1 MELLRYAAAA
11 PFSDKGELMKKK
23 ILLLVSHVLVAAVAA
38 LTGVLCC
45 WSAMRADQTKL
56 EELWAIVDERFI
68 GEADPDLVANAMV
81 EALGD
86 QWSHYMTAEQYSAYR
101 DTMSNSYVGVGMTVQ
116 ARSDGQGLDVLA
128 VTAGGGAEEAGILAG
143 DQIVAVDGSSIV
155 DMDVNDATA
164 RVRGE
169 EGTTVELTVLRQ
181 EQTLTFRVERRRI
194 ETIVASAQML
204 EGGVALITIEN
215 FDDRCAQ
222 ETIACIQQM
231 LDQGAKALIF
241 DVRGN
246 PGGYKRELVELLD
259 YLLPEGPL
267 FRTEDDQGNV
277 TVDES
282 DADHL
287 DIPMAVLM
295 DLQSYSAAE
304 FFAAALDE
312 YDAAITVGETTYGK
326 GSLQNTFQLSEGSA
340 VTLSVGKYFTPN
352 GVSLAGVGLEPDVP
366 VEVDDATAAAI
377 AAGTLDPMED
387 PQVLAAL
394 EALGYGVAG

>member
-1 MELLRYAAAA
+1 
-11 PFSDKGELMKKK
+11 MKKK
-23 ILLLVSHVLVAAVAA
+23 ILLIVSHVLVAAVAA

-45 WSAMRADQTKL
+45 WSAMKGEQTKL

-68 GEADPDLVANAMV
+68 GEADPDVVAGAMID
-81 EALGD
+81 ALGD

-101 DTMSNSYVGVGMTVQ
+101 DTMANSYVGVGMTVQ
-116 ARSDGQGLDVLA
+116 ARSDGQGIDVLA
-128 VTAGGGAEEAGILAG
+128 VTAGGSAEEAGVLAG
-143 DQIVAVDGSSIV
+143 DRIVAVDGASTL
-155 DMDVNDATA
+155 DMDVDDVTA
-164 RVRGE
+164 RIRGE
-169 EGTTVELTVLRQ
+169 EGTTVELTALRQ
-181 EQTLTFRVERRRI
+181 EQTLTFQVERRRI

-204 EGGVALITIEN
+204 EGDVALITIEN

-222 ETIACIQQM
+222 ETIDCIQQM

-267 FRTEDDQGNV
+267 FRTEDYQGNV
-277 TVDES
+277 TVDQS
-282 DADHL
+282 DANHL

-295 DLQSYSAAE
+295 DLHSYSAAE

-312 YDAAITVGETTYGK
+312 YDAAITVGEKTYGK
-326 GSLQNTFQLSEGSA
+326 GYLQNTFQLSDGSA

-366 VEVDDATAAAI
+366 VEVDDATAALI
-377 AAGTLDPMED
+377 VAGTLDPMED

-394 EALGYGVAG
+394 EALGY

>member
-1 MELLRYAAAA
+1 
-11 PFSDKGELMKKK
+11 MKKK
-23 ILLLVSHVLVAAVAA
+23 ILLIVSHVLVAAVAA

-45 WSAMRADQTKL
+45 WSAMKGEQTKL

-68 GEADPDLVANAMV
+68 GEADPDVVAGAMID
-81 EALGD
+81 ALGD

-101 DTMSNSYVGVGMTVQ
+101 DTMANSYVGVGMTVQ
-116 ARSDGQGLDVLA
+116 ARSDGQGIDVLA
-128 VTAGGGAEEAGILAG
+128 VTAGGSAEEAGVLAG
-143 DQIVAVDGSSIV
+143 DRIVAVDGASTL
-155 DMDVNDATA
+155 DMDVDDVTA
-164 RVRGE
+164 RIRGE
-169 EGTTVELTVLRQ
+169 EGTTVELTALRQ
-181 EQTLTFRVERRRI
+181 EQTLTFQVERRRI

-204 EGGVALITIEN
+204 EGDVALITIEN

-222 ETIACIQQM
+222 ETIDCIQQM

-267 FRTEDDQGNV
+267 FRTEDYQGNV
-277 TVDES
+277 TVDQS

-295 DLQSYSAAE
+295 DLHSYSAAE

-312 YDAAITVGETTYGK
+312 YDAAITVGEKTYGK
-326 GSLQNTFQLSEGSA
+326 GYLQNTFQLSDGSA

-366 VEVDDATAAAI
+366 VEVDDATAALI
-377 AAGTLDPMED
+377 VAGTLDPMED

-394 EALGYGVAG
+394 EALGY

>member
-1 MELLRYAAAA
+1 
-11 PFSDKGELMKKK
+11 MKKK
-23 ILLLVSHVLVAAVAA
+23 ILLIVSHVLVAAVAA

-45 WSAMRADQTKL
+45 WSAMKGEQTKL

-68 GEADPDLVANAMV
+68 GEADPDVVAGAMID
-81 EALGD
+81 ALGD

-101 DTMSNSYVGVGMTVQ
+101 DTMANSYVGVGMTVQ
-116 ARSDGQGLDVLA
+116 ARSDGQGIDVLA
-128 VTAGGGAEEAGILAG
+128 VTAGGSAEEAGVLAG
-143 DQIVAVDGSSIV
+143 DRIVAVDGASTL
-155 DMDVNDATA
+155 DMDVDDVTA
-164 RVRGE
+164 RIRGE
-169 EGTTVELTVLRQ
+169 EGTTVELTALRQ
-181 EQTLTFRVERRRI
+181 EQTLTFQVERRRI

-204 EGGVALITIEN
+204 EGDVALITIEN

-222 ETIACIQQM
+222 VTIDCIQPM
-231 LDQGAKALIF
+231 LDQGVKALIF

-267 FRTEDDQGNV
+267 FRTEDYQGNV
-277 TVDES
+277 TVDQS

-295 DLQSYSAAE
+295 DLHSYSAAE

-312 YDAAITVGETTYGK
+312 YDAAITVGEKTYGK
-326 GSLQNTFQLSEGSA
+326 GYLQNTFQLSDGSA

-366 VEVDDATAAAI
+366 VEVDDATAALI
-377 AAGTLDPMED
+377 VAGTLDPMED

-394 EALGYGVAG
+394 EALGY

>member
-1 MELLRYAAAA
+1 
-11 PFSDKGELMKKK
+11 MKKK
-23 ILLLVSHVLVAAVAA
+23 ILLIVSHVLVAAVAA

-45 WSAMRADQTKL
+45 WSAMKGEQTKL

-68 GEADPDLVANAMV
+68 GEADPDVVAGAMID
-81 EALGD
+81 ALGD

-101 DTMSNSYVGVGMTVQ
+101 DTMANSYVGVGMTVQ
-116 ARSDGQGLDVLA
+116 ARSDGQGIDVLA
-128 VTAGGGAEEAGILAG
+128 VTAGGSAEEAGVLAG
-143 DQIVAVDGSSIV
+143 DRIVAVDGASIL
-155 DMDVNDATA
+155 DMDVDDVTA
-164 RVRGE
+164 RIRGE
-169 EGTTVELTVLRQ
+169 EGTTVELTALRQ
-181 EQTLTFRVERRRI
+181 EQNLTFQVERRRI

-204 EGGVALITIEN
+204 EGDVALITIEN

-222 ETIACIQQM
+222 ETIDCIQQM

-267 FRTEDDQGNV
+267 FRTEDYQGNV
-277 TVDES
+277 TVDQS

-295 DLQSYSAAE
+295 DLHSYSAAE

-312 YDAAITVGETTYGK
+312 YDAAITVGEKTYGK
-326 GSLQNTFQLSEGSA
+326 GYLQNTFQLSDGSA

-366 VEVDDATAAAI
+366 VEVDDATAALI
-377 AAGTLDPMED
+377 VAGTLDPMED

-394 EALGYGVAG
+394 EALGY

>member
-1 MELLRYAAAA
+1 
-11 PFSDKGELMKKK
+11 MKKK
-23 ILLLVSHVLVAAVAA
+23 ILLIVSHVLVAAVAA

-45 WSAMRADQTKL
+45 WSAMKGEQTKL

-68 GEADPDLVANAMV
+68 GEADPDVVAGAMID
-81 EALGD
+81 ALGD

-101 DTMSNSYVGVGMTVQ
+101 DTMANSYVGVGMTVQ
-116 ARSDGQGLDVLA
+116 ARSDGQGIDVLA
-128 VTAGGGAEEAGILAG
+128 VTAGGSAEEAGVLAG
-143 DQIVAVDGSSIV
+143 DRIVAVDGASTL
-155 DMDVNDATA
+155 DMDVDDVTA
-164 RVRGE
+164 RIRGE
-169 EGTTVELTVLRQ
+169 EGTTVELTALRQ
-181 EQTLTFRVERRRI
+181 EQTLTFQVERRRI

-204 EGGVALITIEN
+204 EGDVALITIEN

-222 ETIACIQQM
+222 ETIDCIQQM
-231 LDQGAKALIF
+231 LDQGVKALIF

-267 FRTEDDQGNV
+267 FRTEDYQGNV
-277 TVDES
+277 TVDQS

-295 DLQSYSAAE
+295 DLHSYSAAE

-312 YDAAITVGETTYGK
+312 YDAAITVGEKTYGK
-326 GSLQNTFQLSEGSA
+326 GYLQNTFQLSDGSA

-366 VEVDDATAAAI
+366 VEVDDATAALI
-377 AAGTLDPMED
+377 VAGTLDPMED

-394 EALGYGVAG
+394 EALGY

>member
-1 MELLRYAAAA
+1 
-11 PFSDKGELMKKK
+11 MKKK

-169 EGTTVELTVLRQ
+169 EGTTVELTVVRQ

-267 FRTEDDQGNV
+267 FRTEDYQGNV

-312 YDAAITVGETTYGK
+312 YDAAITVGEKTYGK
-326 GSLQNTFQLSEGSA
+326 GYLQNTFQLSDGSA

>member
-1 MELLRYAAAA
+1 
-11 PFSDKGELMKKK
+11 MKKK
-23 ILLLVSHVLVAAVAA
+23 ILLIVSHVLVAAVAA

-45 WSAMRADQTKL
+45 WSAMKGEQTKL

-68 GEADPDLVANAMV
+68 GEADPDVVAGAMID
-81 EALGD
+81 ALGD

-101 DTMSNSYVGVGMTVQ
+101 DTMANSYVGVGMTVQ
-116 ARSDGQGLDVLA
+116 ARSDGQGIDVLA
-128 VTAGGGAEEAGILAG
+128 VTAGGSAEEAGVLAG
-143 DQIVAVDGSSIV
+143 DRIVAVDGASTL
-155 DMDVNDATA
+155 DMDVDDVTA
-164 RVRGE
+164 RIRGE
-169 EGTTVELTVLRQ
+169 EGTTVELTALRQ
-181 EQTLTFRVERRRI
+181 EQNLTFQVERRRI

-204 EGGVALITIEN
+204 EGDVALITIEN

-222 ETIACIQQM
+222 ETIDCIQQM
-231 LDQGAKALIF
+231 LDQGVKALIF

-267 FRTEDDQGNV
+267 FRTEDYQGNV
-277 TVDES
+277 TVDQS

-295 DLQSYSAAE
+295 DLHSYSAAE

-312 YDAAITVGETTYGK
+312 YDAAITVGEKTYGK
-326 GSLQNTFQLSEGSA
+326 GYLQNTFQLSDGSA

-366 VEVDDATAAAI
+366 VEVDDATAALI
-377 AAGTLDPMED
+377 VAGTLDPMED

-394 EALGYGVAG
+394 EALGY